1 MITKVELRNG
11 KKQVMKWKAP
21 RAGEFT
27 GGVKMEESKAQMC
40 RSCGEKLDNKE
51 EDALFYCLKC
61 QDLINRKLKY

>member
-1 MITKVELRNG
+1 
-11 KKQVMKWKAP
+11 MKWKAP

-27 GGVKMEESKAQMC
+27 GGVKMEESIAQMC